1 MGLSS
6 GFVKMFAQVSHC
18 EHSDI
23 GGRIVVTEAA
33 PWGAGVELIGL
44 EGCPLLLG
52 RDRFAFPVAC
62 FPLDIMFLGFFFVFS
77 KLVFPSCNRFICMN
91 VF

>member
-62 FPLDIMFLGFFFVFS
+62 FPLDIMVLGFFCFFPNWYFH
-77 KLVFPSCNRFICMN
+77 LVIGLFA
-91 VF
+91 

>member
-6 GFVKMFAQVSHC
+6 GFVKMFAQVCHC
-18 EHSDI
+18 KHSDI

-44 EGCPLLLG
+44 
-52 RDRFAFPVAC
+52 
-62 FPLDIMFLGFFFVFS
+62 S
-77 KLVFPSCNRFICMN
+77 
-91 VF
+91 